1 MYNTDVL
8 AFGAHSEDVEI
19 GMGGT
24 IAKFVKQGKKVMIC
38 DLTEAELSS
47 NGTVSLR
54 KEEAAEAARVLGA
67 EKRIQLTLPDRGL
80 MMSDQAIRAIVSV
93 IRTCRP
99 KAIFMPYKKD
109 RHPDHGNAAALVEEA
124 IFSAGIHKYKDEKS
138 LPAHKVNKV
147 YYYMINGF
155 HQPDFVID
163 ISDTI
168 EAKKQSL
175 NAYKSQFIPSKDSV
189 STPLTNGYI
198 EIIEAREK
206 LYGKE
211 AGVEYAEGFFSKR
224 MLMLDHDVLGGEQ

>member
-1 MYNTDVL
+1 MYNADVL
-8 AFGAHSEDVEI
+8 AFGAHSDDVEI

-24 IAKFVKQGKKVMIC
+24 IAKFVKQGKKAVIC
-38 DLTEAELSS
+38 DMTEAELSS

-54 KEEAAEAARVLGA
+54 KEEAAEAARILGVD
-67 EKRIQLTLPDRGL
+67 KRIQLTLPDRGL
-80 MMSDQAIRAIVSV
+80 MKSDDAIRAIVTI

-99 KAIFMPYKKD
+99 KAVFMPYKKD

-124 IFSAGIHKYKDEKS
+124 IFSAGIHKYKDENS
-138 LPAHKVNKV
+138 LPAHKVSKV

-168 EAKKQSL
+168 EDKKKSL
-175 NAYKSQFIPSKDSV
+175 NAYKSQFVPSQNSV

-198 EIIEAREK
+198 EIVEAREK

-211 AGVEYAEGFFSKR
+211 AGVGYAEGFFSNR

>member
-1 MYNTDVL
+1 MYNADVL
-8 AFGAHSEDVEI
+8 AFGAHSDDVEI

-24 IAKFVKQGKKVMIC
+24 IAKFVKQEKKVMIC

-54 KEEAAEAARVLGA
+54 KEEAAEAARILGA
-67 EKRIQLTLPDRGL
+67 DKRIQLTLPDRGL
-80 MMSDQAIRAIVSV
+80 IMSDQAIRSIVTV
-93 IRTCRP
+93 IRICRP
-99 KAIFMPYKKD
+99 KAVFMPYKKD

-138 LPAHKVNKV
+138 LPAHKVSKV

-175 NAYKSQFIPSKDSV
+175 NAQDRKSV
-189 STPLTNGYI
+189 
-198 EIIEAREK
+198 
-206 LYGKE
+206 
-211 AGVEYAEGFFSKR
+211 V
-224 MLMLDHDVLGGEQ
+224 